1 MNSTDLAVLHN
12 VRGFLEHRKLVVKRF
27 NQIEKEIF
35 EKLELLNIQ
44 MLDNAR
50 KEFSIDSTEVIQTP
64 TGLRTSQIMRTKNN
78 LFKTQGINNVK
89 NTEDVKSVDTK
100 AKSSSKVGDEK
111 SPVVIG
117 KHEYDSKKPLC
128 SNVQASSKNSQ
139 TTECRQSKPG
149 PSCTSE
155 VIREEPKTSDSYVR
169 CDHKNLDVHVKVE
182 KGEQKWEVRGGRQNS
197 NRFRGGRGRG
207 GHYRGRYPN
216 NRRRGCRYPRN
227 ATTYVPCSY
236 FDVSDSS
243 STYSES
249 ELVNGFTPSE
259 VEELLQQQVK
269 PYDDDAASVLAFLR
283 GGCEHYFY

>member
-1 MNSTDLAVLHN
+1 MEAFQLWLSEMNSTDLAVLHN

-89 NTEDVKSVDTK
+89 NTEDVNQLIPKPNRHQKCPCKSRKRRT
-100 AKSSSKVGDEK
+100 KVG
-111 SPVVIG
+111 G
-117 KHEYDSKKPLC
+117 K
-128 SNVQASSKNSQ
+128 
-139 TTECRQSKPG
+139 R
-149 PSCTSE
+149 
-155 VIREEPKTSDSYVR
+155 R
-169 CDHKNLDVHVKVE
+169 
-182 KGEQKWEVRGGRQNS
+182 RQNS